1 MGWGEGEN
9 IKSQKWLI
17 FAIFVLVRGV
27 CGGRA
32 SDRGR
37 AKCPMPPC
45 HHYLFFPQKHQTL
58 HDLSL
63 ADCMHGSEMK
73 IVDS

>member
-1 MGWGEGEN
+1 MGVRGQ
-9 IKSQKWLI
+9 KYKKPKWLI

-32 SDRGR
+32 SDWER
-37 AKCPMPPC
+37 AKCPMPPFNF
-45 HHYLFFPQKHQTL
+45 FFPEKHQTL

-63 ADCMHGSEMK
+63 GN
-73 IVDS
+73 